1 MKKNFIAGIL
11 AAAMAVTTIS
21 CGKSNSGNTK
31 PTPTPTPGGDAYVPT
46 QKEQT
51 TPLVFGIDGADGVF
65 SPYFSTASYDGE
77 IAGMTQ
83 IGILTSEGG
92 DYKYGNDYA
101 CVAKDVD
108 ITYLDSEGK
117 ETSNADKAKN
127 GGYTRYDFLIKK
139 GIKFSDGEDLTIKD
153 VLFNLYLFLDPA
165 YSGSTTIYST
175 DIVGLNKYRT
185 GEDDKGAMTTIE
197 TRATA
202 NANAR
207 LLRIYQWLTNKQ
219 LLEDAGGD
227 VDKIPDASKKDYTYG
242 LEDYKKE
249 IEADILSFIPEF
261 KTEVKNDY
269 DSAMS
274 SFAET
279 CKEYAFD
286 EVWELY
292 FYNWGKVKRKK
303 DAKEQ
308 YVKVD
313 EKGNEVSV
321 EEVDRNDALPDTIKD
336 SEGNDIPNPEKKNYR
351 YKLDWEGSTYK
362 EKFKTFKTDAEKK
375 EYAINFVYRT
385 ATGFDY
391 DDDFTLDYDL
401 IEKDALKNMIY
412 GGSASY
418 STLYSAIQLNERTKI
433 IKENEGDGGFKSIE
447 GVKTSTRTEFRNEK
461 TKKTYQL
468 GEEYDVLSITIN
480 KIDPKAIW
488 NFSFTVAPMHYYSY
502 SGAGD
507 AGEWCVNNNYGVTF
521 NNTDFMTSVRDKNGV
536 PVGAGAYKASRESGL
551 GNAKYP
557 GKNEFLSN
565 NRVYYERNTY
575 FDTLDEQVGGGPI
588 QNAKIRYFQYQIVNS
603 SVLLQSLLKNEIDV
617 GSPNATPDTIKAL
630 AYPEYSHLAYKSV
643 LTNGYGYVGINA
655 GKIADVWLRR
665 AIIKA
670 MNTDLVMDYYKQ
682 DSNLASIIYRPMSK
696 QSWAYPQDATSTFS
710 GNSKVEGYEDVVLD
724 YVYDGT
730 GKEIT
735 EMLKEHGYTVN
746 SSGKVTSGPNGKIPE
761 ITFTIAGESDDH
773 PAYVM
778 FKNAQEVLKKIGIN
792 VNVKT
797 DAFALKKLA
806 SGRLEV
812 WAAAWGSTIDPDM
825 YQVYHKDST
834 AGSTLNWGY
843 REIKANSGNK
853 YDYELAV
860 VNLLSDYID
869 EGRNSMDNTKGG
881 TRAQTYWDAL
891 DLVMELAV
899 EMPTYQRT
907 DLTAYN
913 KDKIKASTLNQK
925 PTAFDGLFSKI
936 WEVGY
941 NN

>member
-1 MKKNFIAGIL
+1 MKKNFVAGIL
-11 AAAMAVTTIS
+11 AAAMAVTTIGCS
-21 CGKSNSGNTK
+21 GKSNGNTK
-31 PTPTPTPGGDAYVPT
+31 PTPTPGGDAYVPT
-46 QKEQT
+46 PAEQN

-83 IGILTSEGG
+83 IGMLTSEGG
-92 DYKYGNDYA
+92 NYKYGNNYP

-117 ETSNADKAKN
+117 ETTSAEKAKN

-185 GEDDKGAMTTIE
+185 GQDDKGAMSTIDANATT
-197 TRATA
+197 A
-202 NANAR
+202 ANAR
-207 LLRIYQWLTNKQ
+207 LLRVYQWLTNKQ
-219 LLEDAGGD
+219 LLEEAGGN
-227 VDKIPDASKKDYTYG
+227 VDNIPDASKKYYTYG

-274 SFAET
+274 SFKET
-279 CKEYAFD
+279 CKEYAFN

-292 FYNWGKVKRKK
+292 FYNWDKVKRKTYPGS
-303 DAKEQ
+303 DR

-313 EKGNEVSV
+313 AQGNEVT
-321 EEVDRNDALPDTIKD
+321 EAQLDANDALPD
-336 SEGNDIPNPEKKNYR
+336 NDPNKKVYR
-351 YKLDWEGSTYK
+351 YKLDWDGSTYQ
-362 EKFKTFKTDAEKK
+362 EDFKKLTSDDAKK
-375 EYAINFVYRT
+375 NYAINFVYKT
-385 ATGFDY
+385 ATGFEY
-391 DDDFTLDYDL
+391 DEDFTLDYGK
-401 IEKDALKNMIY
+401 IEKTALRKMIY

-418 STLYSAIQLNERTKI
+418 STLYSAMQLNEREKI
-433 IKENEGDGGFKSIE
+433 IKKAEGDGGFKSIE
-447 GVKTSTRTEFRNEK
+447 GIKTSKRTEFRNEK

-488 NFSFTVAPMHYYSY
+488 NFSFTVAPLHYYAP
-502 SGAGD
+502 GAD
-507 AGEWCVNNNYGVTF
+507 ADGVWNVKNNYGVTF
-521 NNTDFMTSVRDKNGV
+521 NSTKFMTSVRDKQGV

-575 FDTLDEQVGGGPI
+575 FDTLDEKVGGGPI

-603 SVLLQSLLKNEIDV
+603 SVLLQSLQKNEIDV
-617 GSPNATPDTIKAL
+617 GSPNATPDTLTAL
-630 AYPEYSHLAYKSV
+630 AYPEYSHLASKSV
-643 LTNGYGYVGINA
+643 WTNGYGYVGINA

-670 MNTDLVMDYYKQ
+670 MNTNLVMDYYKQ
-682 DSNLASIIYRPMSK
+682 DDNLASIIYRPMSL
-696 QSWAYPQDATSTFS
+696 QSWAYPSFETSAYS
-710 GNSKVEGYEDVVLD
+710 GTSIWGEELD
-724 YVYDGT
+724 YAYDEAGQDIA
-730 GKEIT
+730 K
-735 EMLKEHGYTVN
+735 MLKDNGYTVN
-746 SSGKVTSGPNGKIPE
+746 SAGKVTRGPNGKIPE

-778 FKNAQEVLKKIGIN
+778 FKNAQEVLKRIGIN

-806 SGRLEV
+806 SGQLEV

-853 YDYELAV
+853 YDYELEV
-860 VNLLSDYID
+860 ITKLSELID
-869 EGRNSMDNTKGG
+869 EGRNSTDNSKGG
-881 TRAQTYWDAL
+881 TRAQTYWSAL

-907 DLTAYN
+907 DLTVYN
-913 KDKIKASTLNQK
+913 KNKIDAATLNRN
-925 PTAFDGLFSKI
+925 PTAFDGLFSRI

>member
-1 MKKNFIAGIL
+1 MKKNFVAGIL
-11 AAAMAVTTIS
+11 AAAMAVTTIGCS
-21 CGKSNSGNTK
+21 GKSNGNTK
-31 PTPTPTPGGDAYVPT
+31 PTPTPGGDAYVPT
-46 QKEQT
+46 PAEQN

-83 IGILTSEGG
+83 IGMLTSEGG
-92 DYKYGNDYA
+92 NYKYGNNYP

-117 ETSNADKAKN
+117 ETTSAEKAKN

-185 GEDDKGAMTTIE
+185 GQDDKGAMSTIDANATT
-197 TRATA
+197 A
-202 NANAR
+202 ANAR
-207 LLRIYQWLTNKQ
+207 LLRVYQWLTNKQ
-219 LLEDAGGD
+219 LLEEAGGN
-227 VDKIPDASKKDYTYG
+227 VDNIPEASKKYYTYG

-274 SFAET
+274 SFKET
-279 CKEYAFD
+279 CKEYAFN

-292 FYNWGKVKRKK
+292 FYNWGKVKRKTYAGS
-303 DAKEQ
+303 DR

-313 EKGNEVSV
+313 AKGNEVT
-321 EEVDRNDALPDTIKD
+321 EAQLDANDALPD
-336 SEGNDIPNPEKKNYR
+336 NDPNKKVYR
-351 YKLDWEGSTYK
+351 YKLDWDGSTYQ
-362 EKFKTFKTDAEKK
+362 EDFKKLTSDDAKK
-375 EYAINFVYRT
+375 NYAINFVYKT
-385 ATGFDY
+385 ATGFEY
-391 DDDFTLDYDL
+391 DEDFTLDYGK
-401 IEKDALKNMIY
+401 IEKTALRKMIY

-418 STLYSAIQLNERTKI
+418 STLYSAMQLNEREKI
-433 IKENEGDGGFKSIE
+433 IKKAEGDGGFKSIE
-447 GVKTSTRTEFRNEK
+447 GVKTSKRTEFRNEK

-488 NFSFTVAPMHYYSY
+488 NFSFTVAPLHYYAP
-502 SGAGD
+502 GAD
-507 AGEWCVNNNYGVTF
+507 ADGVWNVKNNYGVTF
-521 NNTDFMTSVRDKNGV
+521 NSTKFMTSVRDKQGV

-575 FDTLDEQVGGGPI
+575 FDTLDEKVGGGPI

-603 SVLLQSLLKNEIDV
+603 SVLLQSLQKNEIDV
-617 GSPNATPDTIKAL
+617 GSPNATPDTLTAL
-630 AYPEYSHLAYKSV
+630 AYPEYSHLASKSV
-643 LTNGYGYVGINA
+643 WTNGYGYVGINA

-670 MNTDLVMDYYKQ
+670 MNTNLVMDYYKQ
-682 DSNLASIIYRPMSK
+682 DDNLASIIYRPMSL
-696 QSWAYPQDATSTFS
+696 QSWAYPSFETSAYS
-710 GNSKVEGYEDVVLD
+710 GTSIWGEELD
-724 YVYDGT
+724 YAYDEAGQDIA
-730 GKEIT
+730 K
-735 EMLKEHGYTVN
+735 MLKDNGYTVN
-746 SSGKVTSGPNGKIPE
+746 SAGKVTRGPNGKIPE

-778 FKNAQEVLKKIGIN
+778 FKNAQEVLKRIGIN

-806 SGRLEV
+806 SGQLEV

-853 YDYELAV
+853 YDYELEV
-860 VNLLSDYID
+860 ITKLSELID
-869 EGRNSMDNTKGG
+869 EGRNSTDNSKGG
-881 TRAQTYWDAL
+881 TRAQTYWSAL

-907 DLTAYN
+907 DLTVYN
-913 KDKIKASTLNQK
+913 KNKIDAATLNRN
-925 PTAFDGLFSKI
+925 PTAFDGLFSRI

>member
-1 MKKNFIAGIL
+1 MKKNFVAGIL
-11 AAAMAVTTIS
+11 AAAMAVTTIGCS
-21 CGKSNSGNTK
+21 GKSNGNTK
-31 PTPTPTPGGDAYVPT
+31 PTPTPGGDAYVPT
-46 QKEQT
+46 PAEQN

-83 IGILTSEGG
+83 IGMLTSEGG
-92 DYKYGNDYA
+92 NYKYGNNYA

-117 ETSNADKAKN
+117 ETTSAEKAKN

-185 GEDDKGAMTTIE
+185 GQDDKGAMSTID
-197 TRATA
+197 ATA
-202 NANAR
+202 TTAANAR

-219 LLEDAGGD
+219 LLEDAGGN
-227 VDKIPDASKKDYTYG
+227 VDNIPDASKKNYTYG
-242 LEDYKKE
+242 LEDYKGE

-274 SFAET
+274 SFEET
-279 CKEYAFD
+279 CKEYAFN

-292 FYNWGKVKRKK
+292 FYNWGKVKRKTYPGS
-303 DAKEQ
+303 DR

-313 EKGNEVSV
+313 AQGNEVT
-321 EEVDRNDALPDTIKD
+321 EAQLDANDALPD
-336 SEGNDIPNPEKKNYR
+336 NDPNKKVYR
-351 YKLDWEGSTYK
+351 YKLDWGGSTYQ
-362 EKFKTFKTDAEKK
+362 EDFKKLTSDDAKK
-375 EYAINFVYRT
+375 NYAINFVYKT
-385 ATGFDY
+385 ATGFEY
-391 DDDFTLDYDL
+391 DENFTLDYGK
-401 IEKDALKNMIY
+401 IEKTALRTMIY

-418 STLYSAIQLNERTKI
+418 STLYSAMQLNEREKI
-433 IKENEGDGGFKSIE
+433 IKKAEGDGGFKSIE
-447 GVKTSTRTEFRNEK
+447 GIKTSKRTEFRNEK

-488 NFSFTVAPMHYYSY
+488 NFSFTVAPLHYYAP
-502 SGAGD
+502 GAD
-507 AGEWCVNNNYGVTF
+507 ADGVWNVKNNYGVTF
-521 NNTDFMTSVRDKNGV
+521 NSTKFMTSVRDKQGV

-575 FDTLDEQVGGGPI
+575 FDTLDEKVGGGPI

-603 SVLLQSLLKNEIDV
+603 SVLLQSLQKNEIDV
-617 GSPNATPDTIKAL
+617 GSPNATPDTLTAL
-630 AYPEYSHLAYKSV
+630 AYPEYSHLASKSV
-643 LTNGYGYVGINA
+643 WTNGYGYVGINA

-670 MNTDLVMDYYKQ
+670 MNTNLVMDYYKQ
-682 DSNLASIIYRPMSK
+682 DDNLASIIYRPMSL
-696 QSWAYPQDATSTFS
+696 QSWAYPSFETSAYS
-710 GNSKVEGYEDVVLD
+710 GTSIWGEELD
-724 YVYDGT
+724 YAYDEAGQDIA
-730 GKEIT
+730 K
-735 EMLKEHGYTVN
+735 MLKDNGYTVN
-746 SSGKVTSGPNGKIPE
+746 SAGKVTRGPDGKIPE

-778 FKNAQEVLKKIGIN
+778 FKNAQEVLKRIGIN

-806 SGRLEV
+806 SGQLEV

-853 YDYELAV
+853 YDYELEV
-860 VNLLSDYID
+860 ITRLSELID
-869 EGRNSMDNTKGG
+869 EGRNSTDNSKGG
-881 TRAQTYWDAL
+881 TRAQTYWSAL

-907 DLTAYN
+907 DLTVYN
-913 KDKIKASTLNQK
+913 KNKIDAATLNRN
-925 PTAFDGLFSKI
+925 PTAFDGLFSRI

>member
-1 MKKNFIAGIL
+1 MKKNFVAGIL
-11 AAAMAVTTIS
+11 AAAMAVTTIGCS
-21 CGKSNSGNTK
+21 GKSNGNTK
-31 PTPTPTPGGDAYVPT
+31 PTPTPGGDAYVPT
-46 QKEQT
+46 PAEQN

-83 IGILTSEGG
+83 IGMLTSEGG
-92 DYKYGNDYA
+92 NYKYGNNYP

-117 ETSNADKAKN
+117 ETTSAEKAKN

-185 GEDDKGAMTTIE
+185 GQDDKGAMSTIDANATT
-197 TRATA
+197 A
-202 NANAR
+202 ANAR
-207 LLRIYQWLTNKQ
+207 LLRVYQWLTNKQ
-219 LLEDAGGD
+219 LLEEAGGN
-227 VDKIPDASKKDYTYG
+227 VDNIPDASKKYYTYG

-274 SFAET
+274 SFKET
-279 CKEYAFD
+279 CKEYAFN

-292 FYNWGKVKRKK
+292 FYNWDKVKRKTYPGS
-303 DAKEQ
+303 DR

-313 EKGNEVSV
+313 AQGNEVT
-321 EEVDRNDALPDTIKD
+321 EAQLDANDALPD
-336 SEGNDIPNPEKKNYR
+336 NDPNKKVYR
-351 YKLDWEGSTYK
+351 YKLDWDGSTYQ
-362 EKFKTFKTDAEKK
+362 EDFKKLTSDDAKK
-375 EYAINFVYRT
+375 NYAINFVYKT
-385 ATGFDY
+385 ATGFEY
-391 DDDFTLDYDL
+391 DEDFTLDYGK
-401 IEKDALKNMIY
+401 IEKTALRKMIY

-418 STLYSAIQLNERTKI
+418 STLYSAMQLNEREKI
-433 IKENEGDGGFKSIE
+433 IKKAEGDGGFKSIE
-447 GVKTSTRTEFRNEK
+447 GIKTSTRTEFRNEK

-488 NFSFTVAPMHYYSY
+488 NFSFTVAPLHYYAP
-502 SGAGD
+502 GAD
-507 AGEWCVNNNYGVTF
+507 ADGVWNVKNNYGVTF
-521 NNTDFMTSVRDKNGV
+521 NSTKFMTSVRDKQGV

-575 FDTLDEQVGGGPI
+575 FDTLDEKVGGGPI

-603 SVLLQSLLKNEIDV
+603 SVLLQSLQKNEIDV
-617 GSPNATPDTIKAL
+617 GSPNATPDTLTAL
-630 AYPEYSHLAYKSV
+630 AYPEYSHLASKSV
-643 LTNGYGYVGINA
+643 WTNGYGYVGINA

-670 MNTDLVMDYYKQ
+670 MNTNLVMDYYKQ
-682 DSNLASIIYRPMSK
+682 DDNLASIIYRPMSL
-696 QSWAYPQDATSTFS
+696 QSWAYPSFETSAYS
-710 GNSKVEGYEDVVLD
+710 GTSIWGEELD
-724 YVYDGT
+724 YAYDEAGQDIA
-730 GKEIT
+730 K
-735 EMLKEHGYTVN
+735 MLKDNGYTVN
-746 SSGKVTSGPNGKIPE
+746 SAGKVTRGPNGKIPE

-778 FKNAQEVLKKIGIN
+778 FKNAQEVLKRIGIN

-806 SGRLEV
+806 SGQLEV

-853 YDYELAV
+853 YDYELEV
-860 VNLLSDYID
+860 ITKLSELID
-869 EGRNSMDNTKGG
+869 EGRNSTDNSKGG
-881 TRAQTYWDAL
+881 TRAQTYWSAL

-907 DLTAYN
+907 DLTVYN
-913 KDKIKASTLNQK
+913 KNKIDAATLNRN
-925 PTAFDGLFSKI
+925 PTAFDGLFSRI

>member
-1 MKKNFIAGIL
+1 MKKNFVAGIL
-11 AAAMAVTTIS
+11 AAAMAVTTIGCS
-21 CGKSNSGNTK
+21 GKSKGNTK
-31 PTPTPTPGGDAYVPT
+31 PTPTPGGDAYVPT
-46 QKEQT
+46 QAEQN

-83 IGILTSEGG
+83 IGMLTSEGG
-92 DYKYGNDYA
+92 DYKYGNNYA

-117 ETSNADKAKN
+117 ETTSAEKAKN

-185 GEDDKGAMTTIE
+185 GQDDKGAMSTID
-197 TRATA
+197 ATA
-202 NANAR
+202 TTAANAR
-207 LLRIYQWLTNKQ
+207 LLRVYQWLTNKQ
-219 LLEDAGGD
+219 LLEDAGGN
-227 VDKIPDASKKDYTYG
+227 VDNIPDASKKEYTYG
-242 LEDYKKE
+242 LEDYKDE

-274 SFAET
+274 SFKET
-279 CKEYAFD
+279 CKEYAFN

-292 FYNWGKVKRKK
+292 FYNWGKVKRKTYPGN
-303 DAKEQ
+303 EGR

-313 EKGNEVSV
+313 EQGNEVT
-321 EEVDRNDALPDTIKD
+321 EAQLDANDALPD
-336 SEGNDIPNPEKKNYR
+336 NDPNKKVYR
-351 YKLDWEGSTYK
+351 YKLDWSGSTYQ
-362 EKFKTFKTDAEKK
+362 EDFKKLTSDDAKK
-375 EYAINFVYRT
+375 NYAINFVYKT
-385 ATGFDY
+385 ATGFEY
-391 DDDFTLDYDL
+391 DENFTLDYGK
-401 IEKDALKNMIY
+401 IEKIALRKMIY

-418 STLYSAIQLNERTKI
+418 STLYSAMQLDERAKI
-433 IKENEGDGGFKSIE
+433 IKQAEGDGGFKEIA
-447 GVKTSTRTEFRNEK
+447 GVRTSKRTEFRNEK

-488 NFSFTVAPMHYYSY
+488 NFSFTVAPLHYYAP
-502 SGAGD
+502 GAD
-507 AGEWCVNNNYGVTF
+507 ADGVWNVKNNYGVTF
-521 NNTDFMTSVRDKNGV
+521 NSTAFMTSVRDKQGV

-575 FDTLDEQVGGGPI
+575 FDTLDEKVGGGPI
-588 QNAKIRYFQYQIVNS
+588 QNAKIKYFQYKIVNS
-603 SVLLQSLLKNEIDV
+603 SVLLQSLQKNEIDV
-617 GSPNATPDTIKAL
+617 GSPNATPDTIQAL
-630 AYPEYSHLAYKSV
+630 AYPEYSHLASKSAW
-643 LTNGYGYVGINA
+643 TNGYGYVGINA

-682 DSNLASIIYRPMSK
+682 DSNLASIIYRPMSL
-696 QSWAYPQDATSTFS
+696 QSWAYPSFVNTTYSGTSIR
-710 GNSKVEGYEDVVLD
+710 GEALD
-724 YVYDGT
+724 YAYDEAGQDIA
-730 GKEIT
+730 K
-735 EMLKEHGYTVN
+735 MLKDNGYTVN
-746 SSGKVTSGPNGKIPE
+746 SAGKVTSGPDGKIPE

-778 FKNAQEVLKKIGIN
+778 FKNAQEVLKRIGIN

-806 SGRLEV
+806 SGQLEV

-853 YDYELAV
+853 YDYELEV
-860 VNLLSDYID
+860 ITRLSDLID
-869 EGRNSMDNTKGG
+869 EGRNSTDNSKCG
-881 TRAQTYWDAL
+881 TRAQTYWSAL

-913 KDKIKASTLNQK
+913 KNKIKASTLNQK
-925 PTAFDGLFSKI
+925 PTAFDGLFSRI

>member
-1 MKKNFIAGIL
+1 MKKNFVAGIL
-11 AAAMAVTTIS
+11 AAAMAVTTIGCS
-21 CGKSNSGNTK
+21 GKSKGNTK
-31 PTPTPTPGGDAYVPT
+31 PTPTPGGDAYVPT
-46 QKEQT
+46 QAEQN

-83 IGILTSEGG
+83 IGMLTSEGG
-92 DYKYGNDYA
+92 DYKYGNNYA

-117 ETSNADKAKN
+117 ETTSAEKAKN

-185 GEDDKGAMTTIE
+185 GQDDKGAMSTID
-197 TRATA
+197 ATA
-202 NANAR
+202 ATAANAR
-207 LLRIYQWLTNKQ
+207 LLRVYQWLTNKQ
-219 LLEDAGGD
+219 LLEDAGGN
-227 VDKIPDASKKDYTYG
+227 VDNIPEASKKDYTYG
-242 LEDYKKE
+242 LEDYKDE

-274 SFAET
+274 SFKET
-279 CKEYAFD
+279 CKEYAFN

-292 FYNWGKVKRKK
+292 FYNWGKVKRKTYPGS
-303 DAKEQ
+303 DR

-313 EKGNEVSV
+313 AQGNEVT
-321 EEVDRNDALPDTIKD
+321 EAQLDANDALPD
-336 SEGNDIPNPEKKNYR
+336 NDPNKKVYR
-351 YKLDWEGSTYK
+351 YKLDWDGSTYQ
-362 EKFKTFKTDAEKK
+362 EDFKKLTSDDAKK
-375 EYAINFVYRT
+375 NYAINFVYKT
-385 ATGFDY
+385 ATGFEY
-391 DDDFTLDYDL
+391 DENFTLDYGK
-401 IEKDALKNMIY
+401 IEKTALRTMIY

-418 STLYSAIQLNERTKI
+418 STLYSAMQLDERAKI
-433 IKENEGDGGFKSIE
+433 IKQAEGDGGFKEIA
-447 GVKTSTRTEFRNEK
+447 GVKTSKRTEFRNEK

-488 NFSFTVAPMHYYSY
+488 NFSFTVAPLHYYAP
-502 SGAGD
+502 GAD
-507 AGEWCVNNNYGVTF
+507 ADGVWNVKNNYGVTF
-521 NNTDFMTSVRDKNGV
+521 NSTAFMTSVRDKQGV

-575 FDTLDEQVGGGPI
+575 FDTLDEKVGGGPI
-588 QNAKIRYFQYQIVNS
+588 QNAKIKYFQYKIVNS
-603 SVLLQSLLKNEIDV
+603 SVLLQSLQKNEIDV
-617 GSPNATPDTIKAL
+617 GSPNATPDTIQAL
-630 AYPEYSHLAYKSV
+630 AYPEYSHLASKSAW
-643 LTNGYGYVGINA
+643 TNGYGYVGINA

-682 DSNLASIIYRPMSK
+682 DSNLASIIYRPMSL
-696 QSWAYPQDATSTFS
+696 QSWAYPSFEKTTYSGTSIR
-710 GNSKVEGYEDVVLD
+710 GEALD
-724 YVYDGT
+724 YAYDEAGQDIA
-730 GKEIT
+730 K
-735 EMLKEHGYTVN
+735 MLKDNGYTVN
-746 SSGKVTSGPNGKIPE
+746 SAGKVTSGPDGKIPE

-778 FKNAQEVLKKIGIN
+778 FKNAQEVLKRIGIN

-806 SGRLEV
+806 SGQLEV

-853 YDYELAV
+853 YDYELEV
-860 VNLLSDYID
+860 ITRLSDLID
-869 EGRNSMDNTKGG
+869 EGRNSTDNSKGG
-881 TRAQTYWDAL
+881 TRAQTYWSAL

-913 KDKIKASTLNQK
+913 KNKIKASTLNQK
-925 PTAFDGLFSKI
+925 PTAFDGLFSRI

>member
-1 MKKNFIAGIL
+1 MKKNFVAGIL
-11 AAAMAVTTIS
+11 AAAMAVTTIGCS
-21 CGKSNSGNTK
+21 GKSNGNTK
-31 PTPTPTPGGDAYVPT
+31 PTPTPTPGESEYVPT
-46 QKEQT
+46 PTEQN

-83 IGILTSEGG
+83 IGMLTSEGG
-92 DYKYGNDYA
+92 TYKYGNNYA

-117 ETSNADKAKN
+117 ETTNADKAKD

-185 GEDDKGAMTTIE
+185 GQDDKNAMSTIE

-207 LLRIYQWLTNKQ
+207 LLRISQWLNNQ
-219 LLEDAGGD
+219 ILLEQYPSVDLIPSDAGYVSGL
-227 VDKIPDASKKDYTYG
+227 DKDKEEIEKDILAFIPD
-242 LEDYKKE
+242 
-249 IEADILSFIPEF
+249 F

-274 SFAET
+274 SFEET
-279 CKEYAFD
+279 CKEYAFN

-292 FYNWGKVKRKK
+292 FYNWGKLERLK
-303 DAKEQ
+303 DKDG
-308 YVKVD
+308 YVKIDKDGKKVSLEEQD
-313 EKGNEVSV
+313 E
-321 EEVDRNDALPDTIKD
+321 NDALPDYIVNED
-336 SEGNDIPNPEKKNYR
+336 GERVENPDKQIYR
-351 YKLDWEGSTYK
+351 YAIDWDKGAAYK
-362 EKFKTFKTDAEKK
+362 EQFDKLADDAKK
-375 EYAINFVYRT
+375 DYAINFIYKT
-385 ATGFDY
+385 STGFDY
-391 DDDFTLDYDL
+391 DADFTLDDYGV
-401 IEKDALKNMIY
+401 IEKKALADKIY
-412 GGSASY
+412 FGCATATS
-418 STLYSAIQLNERTKI
+418 LYSAIQVDERTKLI
-433 IKENEGDGGFKSIE
+433 PSDDNAFKSIA
-447 GVKTSTRTEFRNEK
+447 GVTSYTTKEFRNEK
-461 TKKTYQL
+461 EKKTYSL
-468 GEEYDVLSITIN
+468 DEEYDVLSITIN

-488 NFSFTVAPMHYYSY
+488 NFSFTVAPLHYYAP
-502 SGAGD
+502 GAD
-507 AGEWCVNNNYGVTF
+507 ADGVWNVKNNYGVTF
-521 NNTDFMTSVRDKNGV
+521 NSTKFMTSVRDKQGV

-588 QNAKIRYFQYQIVNS
+588 QNAKIKYFQYKIVNS
-603 SVLLQSLLKNEIDV
+603 SVLLQSLQKNEIDV
-617 GSPNATPDTIKAL
+617 GNPNATPDTLTAL
-630 AYPEYSHLAYKSV
+630 AYPEYSHLASKSV
-643 LTNGYGYVGINA
+643 WTNGYGYVGINA

-682 DSNLASIIYRPMSK
+682 DKNLASIIYRPMSK
-696 QSWAYPQDATSTFS
+696 QSWAYPSFETTAYSGTSIW
-710 GNSKVEGYEDVVLD
+710 GDKLD
-724 YVYDGT
+724 YAYDEAGT
-730 GKEIT
+730 DIV
-735 EMLKEHGYTVN
+735 EMLREHGYTVN
-746 SSGKVTSGPNGKIPE
+746 SSGKVTRGPNGKISE

-806 SGRLEV
+806 SGQLEV

-843 REIKANSGNK
+843 REIKANSGSK
-853 YDYELAV
+853 YDYELEV
-860 VNLLSDYID
+860 INQLSDLID
-869 EGRNSMDNTKGG
+869 EGRNSTDNTEGG
-881 TRAQTYWDAL
+881 TRAQTYWSAL

-913 KDKIKASTLNQK
+913 KNKIKASTLNQK
-925 PTAFDGLFSKI
+925 PTAFDGLFSRI

>member
-1 MKKNFIAGIL
+1 MKKNFVAGIL
-11 AAAMAVTTIS
+11 AAAMAVTTIGCS
-21 CGKSNSGNTK
+21 GKSNGNTK
-31 PTPTPTPGGDAYVPT
+31 PTPTPGGDAYVPT
-46 QKEQT
+46 PAEQN

-83 IGILTSEGG
+83 IGMLTSEGG
-92 DYKYGNDYA
+92 NYKYGNNYP

-117 ETSNADKAKN
+117 ETTSAEKAKN

-185 GEDDKGAMTTIE
+185 GQDDKGAMSTIDANATT
-197 TRATA
+197 A
-202 NANAR
+202 ANAR
-207 LLRIYQWLTNKQ
+207 LLRVYQWLTNKQ
-219 LLEDAGGD
+219 LLEEAGGN
-227 VDKIPDASKKDYTYG
+227 VDNIPEASKKYYTYG

-274 SFAET
+274 SFKET
-279 CKEYAFD
+279 CKEYAFN

-292 FYNWGKVKRKK
+292 FYNWDKVKRKTYPGS
-303 DAKEQ
+303 DR

-313 EKGNEVSV
+313 AQGNEVT
-321 EEVDRNDALPDTIKD
+321 EAQLDANDALPD
-336 SEGNDIPNPEKKNYR
+336 NDPNKKVYR
-351 YKLDWEGSTYK
+351 YKLDWDGSTYQ
-362 EKFKTFKTDAEKK
+362 EDFKKLTSDDAKK
-375 EYAINFVYRT
+375 NYAINFVYKT
-385 ATGFDY
+385 ATGFEY
-391 DDDFTLDYDL
+391 DEDFTLDYGK
-401 IEKDALKNMIY
+401 IEKTALRKMIY

-418 STLYSAIQLNERTKI
+418 STLYSAMQLNEREKI
-433 IKENEGDGGFKSIE
+433 IKKAEGDGGFKSIE
-447 GVKTSTRTEFRNEK
+447 GIKTSKRTEFRNEK

-488 NFSFTVAPMHYYSY
+488 NFSFTVAPLHYYAP
-502 SGAGD
+502 GAD
-507 AGEWCVNNNYGVTF
+507 ADGVWNVKNNYGVTF
-521 NNTDFMTSVRDKNGV
+521 NSTKFMTSVRDKQGV

-575 FDTLDEQVGGGPI
+575 FDTLDEKVGGGPI

-603 SVLLQSLLKNEIDV
+603 SVLLQSLQKNEIDV
-617 GSPNATPDTIKAL
+617 GNPNATPDTLTAL
-630 AYPEYSHLAYKSV
+630 AYPEYSHLASKSV
-643 LTNGYGYVGINA
+643 WTNGYGYVGINA

-670 MNTDLVMDYYKQ
+670 MNTNLVMDYYKQ
-682 DSNLASIIYRPMSK
+682 DDNLASIIYRPMSL
-696 QSWAYPQDATSTFS
+696 QSWAYPSFETSAYS
-710 GNSKVEGYEDVVLD
+710 GTSIWGEELD
-724 YVYDGT
+724 YAYDEAGQDIA
-730 GKEIT
+730 K
-735 EMLKEHGYTVN
+735 MLKDNGYTVN
-746 SSGKVTSGPNGKIPE
+746 SAGKVTRGPNGKIPE

-778 FKNAQEVLKKIGIN
+778 FKNAQEVLKRIGIN

-806 SGRLEV
+806 SGQLEV

-853 YDYELAV
+853 YDYELEV
-860 VNLLSDYID
+860 ITKLSELID
-869 EGRNSMDNTKGG
+869 EGRNSTDNSKGG
-881 TRAQTYWDAL
+881 TRAQTYWSAL

-907 DLTAYN
+907 DLTVYN
-913 KDKIKASTLNQK
+913 KNKIDAATLNRN
-925 PTAFDGLFSKI
+925 PTAFDGLFSRI